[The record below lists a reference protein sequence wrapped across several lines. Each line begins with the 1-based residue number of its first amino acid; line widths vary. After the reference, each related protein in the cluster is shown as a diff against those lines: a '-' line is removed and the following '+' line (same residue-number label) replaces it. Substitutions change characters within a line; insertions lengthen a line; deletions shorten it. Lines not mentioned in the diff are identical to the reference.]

1 MDVDSQLY
9 KIVEMRKEDLDQCQ
23 EELKALKE
31 NKRKKKSKLKRPSK
45 PNVSEAKPK
54 HTKQKPPSK
63 PNVDDPKHTKQKPP
77 SNPNVDDASK
87 LRSSSKVTYDN
98 VGYDDDVDPSEEY
111 EEQGTFENVAVDLLD
126 DSSDEEDQKSNSAK
140 RQRHKT
146 SILDPSQIS
155 PTKVL
160 RPLRLD
166 DAQSQLDSLSR
177 SAGLQE
183 CHLLEFINQEGRPR
197 PPKEKFARHPAL
209 LVHVQKI
216 DELLDDDELVMEW
229 CDYKIFNHFHRFLHE
244 RMSEHSF
251 PVLWEQLIQGC
262 VLNPNFDMSGFESAI
277 QNAFGV
283 WGTLEQ
289 GFDTF
294 LAVQDFAMILK
305 NVTTQKCKCYS
316 SEAGKHAVSSLKVT
330 WIQIIATFFRS
341 HMVDFQYLNEDEI
354 FNVSSSYVTHNYKI
368 PKSKD
373 SCTLTQYILWS
384 QYQKVKHWH
393 RSPVMRK
400 LYHDIE
406 NFPNNSFGKETNT
419 ENSTSQLITFALEH
433 IFNVAFEQW
442 PKVKSEF
449 RQEHMEEIDIHDYD
463 DSPHVP
469 KDYFEMKNKAPK
481 RSTKRRSTS
490 VLNPPLKK
498 AKTKYDNVEYANVD
512 HKKYN
517 KVREKGGDKK
527 DNKVGNKG
535 SKGSSV
541 IGVETNTAVKETKS
555 SNVIGSKKL
564 EKDNKV
570 GNKGSKGSSV
580 VTSSAIKQKK
590 SSKKKSSNVTRRTNI
605 SKSIRKKGELKPP
618 SEIYSNFFQNFNSRG
633 IENASYSRNI
643 TFLPDNEN
651 SPSEELMERFQKA
664 LKAPEL
670 GCVFVD
676 FAGDVHL
683 LKTDNLVK
691 KHAREYLDA
700 VGKQSRK
707 EQSDNEHPM
716 KDFQGHDVP
725 NNKCAAYLVSSPKRL
740 NECYTKAYHIYA
752 AQVDDPDTKRVT
764 QGIVL
769 NIEDPILQCHTCA
782 KHPKGCGRTLKVGD
796 VVKID
801 GSTPATLITGRAWMF
816 NVTRFNGDDIDR
828 KCGVGVLKC
837 FATQPHIVANRVA
850 IVTEIGEHEPT
861 DKPHISTV
869 AQKCKYAMIA
879 FLDGNAIVS
888 SSARAQD
895 LTDTHSDSSDD
906 DSDSD

>member
-1 MDVDSQLY
+1 
-9 KIVEMRKEDLDQCQ
+9 
-23 EELKALKE
+23 
-31 NKRKKKSKLKRPSK
+31 
-45 PNVSEAKPK
+45 
-54 HTKQKPPSK
+54 
-63 PNVDDPKHTKQKPP
+63 
-77 SNPNVDDASK
+77 
-87 LRSSSKVTYDN
+87 
-98 VGYDDDVDPSEEY
+98 
-111 EEQGTFENVAVDLLD
+111 
-126 DSSDEEDQKSNSAK
+126 
-140 RQRHKT
+140 
-146 SILDPSQIS
+146 
-155 PTKVL
+155 
-160 RPLRLD
+160 
-166 DAQSQLDSLSR
+166 
-177 SAGLQE
+177 
-183 CHLLEFINQEGRPR
+183 
-197 PPKEKFARHPAL
+197 
-209 LVHVQKI
+209 
-216 DELLDDDELVMEW
+216 
-229 CDYKIFNHFHRFLHE
+229 
-244 RMSEHSF
+244 
-251 PVLWEQLIQGC
+251 
-262 VLNPNFDMSGFESAI
+262 
-277 QNAFGV
+277 
-283 WGTLEQ
+283 
-289 GFDTF
+289 
-294 LAVQDFAMILK
+294 
-305 NVTTQKCKCYS
+305 
-316 SEAGKHAVSSLKVT
+316 
-330 WIQIIATFFRS
+330 
-341 HMVDFQYLNEDEI
+341 
-354 FNVSSSYVTHNYKI
+354 
-368 PKSKD
+368 
-373 SCTLTQYILWS
+373 
-384 QYQKVKHWH
+384 
-393 RSPVMRK
+393 MRK

-419 ENSTSQLITFALEH
+419 ENSTSQLVTFALEH

-442 PKVKSEF
+442 PNVKSQF

-490 VLNPPLKK
+490 VINPPLKK

-517 KVREKGGDKK
+517 KVREKK
-527 DNKVGNKG
+527 DNKVGNK
-535 SKGSSV
+535 KGSSV
-541 IGVETNTAVKETKS
+541 VKETKS
-555 SNVIGSKKL
+555 SNVIVSKKL

-570 GNKGSKGSSV
+570 GNKGSKGSVIGVETINAAKETKSSNV
-580 VTSSAIKQKK
+580 IGSKKLVTTSPVKQKT
-590 SSKKKSSNVTRRTNI
+590 SSKKKSSNVTRRSNI
-605 SKSIRKKGELKPP
+605 FKSMRNKGELKPP

-643 TFLPDNEN
+643 TFLPDKDN

-816 NVTRFNGDDIDR
+816 NVIRFNGDDIDR

-879 FLDGNAIVS
+879 FLDGNTIVS
-888 SSARAQD
+888 SSATAQD